1 MLCRG
6 DKKGENDISVSCC
19 HEERMDQSYQNNNNE
34 YNNGGYNNNGYNNGG
49 GYNNGNNG
57 NKGPG
62 VPGPGKG
69 NDPKKQNIFLL
80 ALAAVITMIFLAMLM
95 KGMSGPKIEVSYS
108 EFIEMVEEDKVE
120 SVTFIADRLDFSLRA
135 EGEEK
140 AADSDARKEEGT
152 SNGTGGSSVF
162 RQQENFWGRM
172 GVPTQN
178 YYTIR
183 VQDDELTQR
192 LLE

>member
-1 MLCRG
+1 
-6 DKKGENDISVSCC
+6 
-19 HEERMDQSYQNNNNE
+19 
-34 YNNGGYNNNGYNNGG
+34 
-49 GYNNGNNG
+49 
-57 NKGPG
+57 
-62 VPGPGKG
+62 
-69 NDPKKQNIFLL
+69 
-80 ALAAVITMIFLAMLM
+80 
-95 KGMSGPKIEVSYS
+95 
-108 EFIEMVEEDKVE
+108 MVEEDKVE

-192 LLE
+192 LLDHDVDIQAQTTGLLDSIISILITVVLPIGLMWLLLSFLFRK